1 MLLVVRSKKK
11 GDTGNLLVEEGISDK
26 APVEVRLDEVKS
38 VTLTIMQTE
47 VIVYIQISNILEMT
61 DFFLFFVSTAKL

>member
-1 MLLVVRSKKK
+1 M
-11 GDTGNLLVEEGISDK
+11 EEGISDK

-38 VTLTIMQTE
+38 LTLTIMQTE

-61 DFFLFFVSTAKL
+61 HFFLFSFRQQSYEKVIPQDIEMGAY

>member
-26 APVEVRLDEVKS
+26 APVEVRLDEVMS

>member
-1 MLLVVRSKKK
+1 M
-11 GDTGNLLVEEGISDK
+11 EEGISDK
-26 APVEVRLDEVKS
+26 APVEVRLDEMKS